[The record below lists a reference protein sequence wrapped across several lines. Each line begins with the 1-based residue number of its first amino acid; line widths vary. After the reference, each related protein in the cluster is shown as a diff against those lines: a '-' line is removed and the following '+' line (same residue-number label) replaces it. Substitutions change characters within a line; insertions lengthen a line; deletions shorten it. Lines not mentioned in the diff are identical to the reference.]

1 MLCMNLTAAS
11 GVMFTTSKAFI
22 QLVNMSIATNR
33 NMNPPGALGKA
44 PIMLIPQIANNQVR
58 SMGQRGLACFIV
70 CF

>member
-1 MLCMNLTAAS
+1 
-11 GVMFTTSKAFI
+11 
-22 QLVNMSIATNR
+22 MSIATNR
-33 NMNPPGALGKA
+33 NMNPPVALGKA